1 MTGISGR
8 KRCNEFGIQ
17 NIRNIQYFHWI
28 YCIDKIYTS
37 KVSGPGT
44 IIYYNQKKYKI
55 DSFKKLVFA
64 DKIKALN
71 KYKEEEEKNLLG
83 NDARIDSATVDWA
96 IREVDENCMADVKLD
111 DFILSAVGA
120 LR

>member
-1 MTGISGR
+1 MSL
-8 KRCNEFGIQ
+8 E
-17 NIRNIQYFHWI
+17 Y
-28 YCIDKIYTS
+28 KILETFNTS
-37 KVSGPGT
+37 IGFIALIKFTPAKFPGLVT

-64 DKIKALN
+64 DKIKALK
-71 KYKEEEEKNLLG
+71 KYKEEEKNLLG